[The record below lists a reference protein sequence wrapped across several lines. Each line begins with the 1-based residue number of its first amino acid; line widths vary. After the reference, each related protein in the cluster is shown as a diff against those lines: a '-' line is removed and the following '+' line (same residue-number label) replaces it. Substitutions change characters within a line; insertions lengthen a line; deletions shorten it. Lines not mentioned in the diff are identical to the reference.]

1 MFLLKRKP
9 NKTEGRAGGFL
20 QNPKILD
27 VNLVKDEVQ
36 ISFDWRKNGLTLF
49 LVLAIAALFVG
60 EIYFG
65 LDQWEKQEA
74 RRTQILEEQ
83 VALTNAEI
91 SKLKNQ
97 IGAALAYKEKSA
109 AFSDLLDNHVYWT
122 NFFSWLEKNTLSSV
136 KYEQFSGGLDGL
148 YVLNATAKTYADV
161 SWQVR
166 SFLKDP
172 LVEKATVASAEATS
186 EGEDLTGDLNF
197 TITLQVKP
205 EIFKK

>member
-1 MFLLKRKP
+1 MFLLKKKP
-9 NKTEGRAGGFL
+9 NKKEGRDSGFL

-36 ISFDWRKNGLTLF
+36 VSFDWRKNL
-49 LVLAIAALFVG
+49 LVLALVLALAALFVG

-74 RRTQILEEQ
+74 LLTKTLEDQ
-83 VALTNAEI
+83 ADYTNAEV
-91 SKLKNQ
+91 SKLKKQ
-97 IGAALAYKEKSA
+97 IGAALVYKEKSA
-109 AFSDLLDNHVYWT
+109 VFSGLLDNHVYWT

-148 YVLNATAKTYADV
+148 YTLSATAKTYADV

-166 SFLKDP
+166 AFLKAP
-172 LVEKATVASAEATS
+172 FVEKVQVVTAESTNTGQ
-186 EGEDLTGDLNF
+186 EGNSDLNF
-197 TITLQVKP
+197 KITLKVKP